1 MSETAAVLGHV
12 ISGDGTRIA
21 YHRSGT
27 GPPLVLVHGAAA
39 AHWSFRFLVPRLVE
53 RFTVY
58 ALDRRGRGESGD
70 AAEYSIEREFDDVAS
85 VVDSLDEPASL
96 FGHSFG
102 ATVALGAAPAARNLA
117 KLVLYEPSPGLAVVA
132 KEGVERIEELV
143 GRGEREEGLALALLL
158 FGLTADEV
166 EQLRASPT
174 WPARVAAAHTVPREV
189 RAEAGYRVDP
199 EPLRKVAAPAL
210 LLLGEES
217 PGWAREGTELVRGAL
232 PDAQVSVLRGQ
243 GHVATVT
250 APELVADEVG
260 RFIGA

>member
-1 MSETAAVLGHV
+1 MGETAAVVGRV
-12 ISGDGTRIA
+12 VSGDGTRIA
-21 YHRSGT
+21 YHRSGA
-27 GPPLVLVHGAAA
+27 GPPLVLVHGATA
-39 AHWSFRFLVPRLVE
+39 AHWSFGFLVPHLVE

-70 AAEYSIEREFDDVAS
+70 AAEYSIEREFADVAA
-85 VVDSLDEPASL
+85 VVDSLDEPANV

-102 ATVALGAAPAARNLA
+102 ATVALGAAPAARN
-117 KLVLYEPSPGLAVVA
+117 VA
-132 KEGVERIEELV
+132 TEDVERIEELV

-158 FGLTADEV
+158 FGLGTDEV

-189 RAEAGYRVDP
+189 RAEAGYRVDA
-199 EPLRKVAAPAL
+199 ERLQRVAAPAL

-217 PGWAREGTELVRGAL
+217 PDWARQGTELVRSAL
-232 PDAQVSVLRGQ
+232 PDARVAVLRGQ

-250 APELVADEVG
+250 APALVAEEVSG
-260 RFIGA
+260 FVGLA